1 MKSKITRQNL
11 YQRQTTLNEIGKSG
25 QQKLQDAKIVIVG
38 CGGLGCVA
46 AVYLASSGI
55 GNLHLVDFDTV
66 DVSNLHRQV
75 FYKMDDIDKSKS
87 EVLADY
93 IQSISPF
100 VNVTF
105 SMDAVTKSIVFDVI
119 SEAEIVL
126 DCTDNL
132 PIKYLLNDAC
142 VLKDKILVYGSLYK
156 FDGYVAT
163 FNSVDENDERTTNL
177 RDAFP
182 QISTENI
189 PNCSEL
195 GTLNTIVGI
204 IGLMQ
209 ANEVLKLVARIGK
222 PLVNELLIYNSLDN
236 SQFKM
241 KLKSKDSCHSERKR
255 RISTIFDSETYE
267 TISCEIDDD
276 LQISQAE
283 FKIKLA
289 QKPSDLKIIS
299 IIENIYQELPF
310 KVDEK
315 VPLSNFKNWLSEQN
329 NLTDDYVIVCNHGIT
344 SLTAAQLLKE
354 EFPAISALSLE
365 GGITAFNTE

>member
-1 MKSKITRQNL
+1 MKSKITQQNL
-11 YQRQTTLNEIGKSG
+11 YQRQTALSEIGESG

-55 GNLHLVDFDTV
+55 GTIHLVDFDTV

-75 FYKMDDIDKSKS
+75 FYKTDNIGKSKAAI
-87 EVLADY
+87 LANY

-105 SMDAVTKSIVFDVI
+105 TTNAVSKNTVFDVI
-119 SEAEIVL
+119 SDAEIVL

-132 PIKYLLNDAC
+132 SIKYLLNDAC
-142 VLKDKILVYGSLYK
+142 VLKGKALVYGSLYK

-163 FNSVDENDERTTNL
+163 FNSVDENGDRTTNL

-182 QISTENI
+182 QIPTENI

-209 ANEVLKLVARIGK
+209 ANEVLKLVVGIGK

-241 KLKSKDSCHSERKR
+241 KLKSKVSKQQISELFEVESYENVSC
-255 RISTIFDSETYE
+255 D
-267 TISCEIDDD
+267 IDDD

-289 QKPSDLKIIS
+289 QKPNDLKIIS
-299 IIENIYQELPF
+299 VVENVYQQIPF
-310 KVDEK
+310 EVDEK
-315 VPLSNFKNWLSEQN
+315 VPLSHFQNWISEQS
-329 NLTDDYVIVCNHGIT
+329 NLTDDYIIVCNHGIT

-354 EFPAISALSLE
+354 EFLTISVLSLE
-365 GGITAFNTE
+365 GGITAF